1 MDTPEILE
9 ILEKMRDGVDSRFP
23 VSLRSFQMMV
33 RPLSMYEKSR
43 IMEEVIAEMR
53 LLPEE
58 QRTAFK
64 EATLMASK
72 TLKLAS
78 TSDVGQQDYTIDDMV
93 LNRMT
98 GEEVQHLYRQYCAV
112 EVKLNPSLELMEQSE
127 LDAMVEAL
135 KKTPREELALRLTQH
150 SFLELVNLSRCLL
163 TAGD

>member
-9 ILEKMRDGVDSRFP
+9 LLEKMRDGVDSQFP
-23 VSLRSFQMMV
+23 ITLRSFNMMV
-33 RPLSMYEKSR
+33 RPLSMYEKAR
-43 IMEEVIAEMR
+43 IMEEVIAEMK

-72 TLKLAS
+72 TLKEAS
-78 TSDVGQQDYTIDDMV
+78 TSDVNKKDYVVDDM
-93 LNRMT
+93 LLRRMT

-112 EVKLNPSLELMEQSE
+112 EVKCNPSLETMTKEE
-127 LDAMVEAL
+127 MDAMVEAL
-135 KKTPREELALRLTQH
+135 KKTPADELALRLTQH
-150 SFLELVNLSRCLL
+150 SFLELVNLSHYLL